1 MSPNRTATGRKG
13 YFLSDDSTIVSGR
26 TEKVCLSS
34 ARCSSFKTTLKFP
47 LDKTVGQH
55 HFCWRNPVIF
65 PSLVIMGDDVLDW
78 GHERRSVMKLLTLAL
93 GAVLFALAA
102 APSANAWVRPEWV
115 VVRWANAD
123 CKIWH
128 NDTNAPAG
136 YGWQTVAFAGTWGG
150 AYWKM
155 GRLYQMH
162 VCV

>member
-34 ARCSSFKTTLKFP
+34 ARCSSFA
-47 LDKTVGQH
+47 
-55 HFCWRNPVIF
+55 
-65 PSLVIMGDDVLDW
+65 
-78 GHERRSVMKLLTLAL
+78 KLHSNFHWTKLWDSII
-93 GAVLFALAA
+93 
-102 APSANAWVRPEWV
+102 SAGEWV

-136 YGWQTVAFAGTWGG
+136 YGWQPVAFASTWGE
-150 AYWKM
+150 AHWKM